1 MATLLLF
8 CEEREAF
15 WILATVIE
23 DKLSVDFYSRC
34 EGGLGGLS
42 SANHT
47 AFQ

>member
-1 MATLLLF
+1 VATLLLF

-34 EGGLGGLS
+34 EGG
-42 SANHT
+42 
-47 AFQ
+47 